1 MHYQLTIKDLEYQSL
16 QDSLCFYLFNVGS
29 SRTKDPHLV
38 VIKMASRNSN
48 KASPLHSS
56 CKIYDDWCQMPPENQ
71 RAVTILSSNGKAL
84 DAALELDEEVFSGRD
99 GVKHIMACLDKLYQ
113 KDDILSKFHTL
124 EFFETYNRPS
134 TLSIT
139 EYINEFEKCLN
150 EIKNY

>member
-1 MHYQLTIKDLEYQSL
+1 
-16 QDSLCFYLFNVGS
+16 
-29 SRTKDPHLV
+29 
-38 VIKMASRNSN
+38 MASRNSN

-56 CKIYDDWCQMPPENQ
+56 CKIYDDWCQMPPEKQ
-71 RAVTILSSNGKAL
+71 GAVTILSSNGKAL

-139 EYINEFEKCLN
+139 EYINEFENSLN
-150 EIKNY
+150 KIKTY